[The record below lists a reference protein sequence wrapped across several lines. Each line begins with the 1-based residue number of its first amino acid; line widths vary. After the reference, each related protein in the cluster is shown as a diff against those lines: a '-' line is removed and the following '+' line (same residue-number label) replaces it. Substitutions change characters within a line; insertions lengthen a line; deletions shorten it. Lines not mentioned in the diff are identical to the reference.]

1 MAKALERSRRY
12 LTGTPA
18 PTGVQ
23 ARGTGAY
30 PTTQPAQWIV
40 FYKTLG
46 VMW

>member
-12 LTGTPA
+12 LTGTRA
-18 PTGVQ
+18 LTGVQ
-23 ARGTGAY
+23 ARGTDAY
-30 PTTQPAQWIV
+30 PTSQSAQWIV